1 MNILHEGQRFQKCN
15 ACEKSLFNVSNLKR
29 HIFITVHEDQK
40 DYRCDF
46 CGKSFFLAQNL
57 KKYIHTTKITNV
69 NLVVNPFQ
77 IQSGQK

>member
-1 MNILHEGQRFQKCN
+1 MKVKDFKETHLFIFYTVNEGQKN
-15 ACEKSLFNVSNLKR
+15 
-29 HIFITVHEDQK
+29 
-40 DYRCDF
+40 YRCDF